1 MVRGNHSY
9 DKEAIPLKSS
19 SGPGFASG
27 TTNIYKEVIFR
38 MAHENP
44 WFLITCDELHT
55 IQEGL
60 HSLEKENPGT
70 SSPYLG
76 KIVSILHEVQDRQP

>member
-1 MVRGNHSY
+1 MRRRPPCR
-9 DKEAIPLKSS
+9 AIQA
-19 SGPGFASG
+19 PGFASG
-27 TTNIYKEVIFR
+27 TTNSPKEVIFR

-44 WFLITCDELHT
+44 WFLITYDELHT

-60 HSLEKENPGT
+60 LTLEKENPRT

-76 KIVSILHEVQDRQP
+76 KIASILNEVQDRQP